1 MSVTG
6 DRRASL
12 ASLSGQILRALRP
25 LILLSLA
32 ATLMAC
38 GEAAEMGEIKVTRA
52 SVDTAGAGSRLR
64 ASIRYD
70 FSESVLDALHHGVP
84 LTVEW
89 DLELR
94 HHRDWFW
101 DGTRRRI
108 QQAATLSFHSLSER
122 YVVTYDLTE
131 QAQVFPSLMS
141 ALQALGT
148 VDEPVFLDLQPDADQ
163 KLYLRLRSRL
173 DLASLPPPLQ
183 LPALM
188 SSDWRTRSTWYQWP
202 LSPT

>member
-1 MSVTG
+1 MFRVLTLV
-6 DRRASL
+6 SL
-12 ASLSGQILRALRP
+12 AVTLVACSG
-25 LILLSLA
+25 
-32 ATLMAC
+32 TTD
-38 GEAAEMGEIKVTRA
+38 MGEIRVTRA
-52 SVDTAGAGSRLR
+52 SVDTAGTGSRLR

-70 FSESVLDALHHGVP
+70 FSDSVLDALHHGVP

-94 HHRDWFW
+94 QKRSWLW

-108 QQAATLSFHSLSER
+108 QQAATLSFRSLSER
-122 YVVTYDLTE
+122 YVVTYSLTE
-131 QAQVFPSLMS
+131 QSQVFPSLGS

-148 VDEPVFLDLQPDADQ
+148 VDEPVFLDLKPEDEAPM
-163 KLYLRLRSRL
+163 YLRMRSRL

-188 SSDWRTRSTWYQWP
+188 SSDWRTRSSWFQWP